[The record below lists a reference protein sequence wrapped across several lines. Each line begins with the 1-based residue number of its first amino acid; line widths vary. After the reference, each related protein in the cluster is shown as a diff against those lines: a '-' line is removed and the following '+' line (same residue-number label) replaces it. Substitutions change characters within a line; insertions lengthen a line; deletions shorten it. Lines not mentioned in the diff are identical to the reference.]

1 MTMYDKRLREI
12 RLFLDSIPG
21 DVDETGDSQ
30 YCFDLVE
37 ERAIDLLDS
46 RFMEFEGGLLE
57 EFLLQYLLLRR
68 YEYLLVD
75 MDCPEPVER

>member
-1 MTMYDKRLREI
+1 MYDKRLREI
-12 RLFLDSIPG
+12 RMLLDTIPG

-46 RFMEFEGGLLE
+46 TFMEFKSLLLE
-57 EFLLQYLLLRR
+57 DFLLQYLLLRR
-68 YEYLLVD
+68 YEYGLVD